1 MHHVSTECSR
11 ALLGTRLPSSWQQWR
26 MAANVT
32 PVRSTPGAHGTPL
45 RTPGSAGD
53 ASPDVSQL
61 VQRLQVLRSR
71 LSTMTATLEQ
81 SVAAASPLRGKAD
94 EEILYSTPKLVSQ
107 LLDGPIGQ
115 DVLLLL
121 APGAPAPAGTNVTEV
136 RFTLSASS
144 EEELEAL
151 VELLQLQDEQGVSK
165 RSMSRSCGCNV
176 GPRARVSV

>member
-1 MHHVSTECSR
+1 
-11 ALLGTRLPSSWQQWR
+11 

-32 PVRSTPGAHGTPL
+32 PARSTPGAHGDPL
-45 RTPGSAGD
+45 RTPGSAGA

-71 LSTMTATLEQ
+71 LSTMTATLEH

-115 DVLLLL
+115 DASLLL

-144 EEELEAL
+144 EEELDAL
-151 VELLQLQDEQGVSK
+151 VELLQLQDEHGVSER
-165 RSMSRSCGCNV
+165 RSHPCLPVATAMSVHEPECLSDACSCAGRGCQRQDV
-176 GPRARVSV
+176 RMWESV

>member
-1 MHHVSTECSR
+1 
-11 ALLGTRLPSSWQQWR
+11 

-32 PVRSTPGAHGTPL
+32 PARSTPGAHGDPL
-45 RTPGSAGD
+45 RTPGSAGA

-71 LSTMTATLEQ
+71 LSTMTATLEH

-151 VELLQLQDEQGVSK
+151 VELLQLQDEQGVSE